1 MSWLEVGVALAIA
14 VGVLGVVVPVLPGS
28 LLVGAAIGVWAIAT
42 GGLTAWMVF
51 AIAVAV
57 LVTGTVVKY
66 LVPGRSLQAAG
77 IPMRSLVVGAVLA
90 VAGLF
95 VVPVVGAPLG
105 FVLGVYLAE
114 LQRLGSTLAWPST
127 RAALNAVGLSILI
140 ETTAC
145 ALAAATWAFG
155 VVAT

>member
-145 ALAAATWAFG
+145 ALAAATWAVG